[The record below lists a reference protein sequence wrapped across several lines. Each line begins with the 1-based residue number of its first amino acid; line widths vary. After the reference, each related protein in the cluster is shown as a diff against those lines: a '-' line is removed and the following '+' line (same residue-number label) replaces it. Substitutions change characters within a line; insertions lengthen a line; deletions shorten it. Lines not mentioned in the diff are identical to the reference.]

1 VRVPHFIVPSS
12 VVPLARRIPG
22 AAVVPFGAINR
33 GTRWF
38 AHEMLNDPEIGYGF
52 DNEYALRSLGNPSFA
67 APFTQMKVNVHH
79 MSPAQQA
86 ALMNVLRGYRGTP
99 PDRMSWS
106 DLQLL
111 ALRALNPRNA
121 RLGP

>member
-1 VRVPHFIVPSS
+1 MRVPHFIVPSS
-12 VVPLARRIPG
+12 VVPFARRIPG

-67 APFTQMKVNVHH
+67 APFTQTH
-79 MSPAQQA
+79 
-86 ALMNVLRGYRGTP
+86 MNVRDLPPDRLATLLSVLAGYRGIP

-106 DLQLL
+106 DLQML
-111 ALRALNPRNA
+111 ALRALNPRNV